1 MGFKKVFGTSLSVCL
16 LVALLASQVQ
26 AQTQTGSQTQSQ
38 LQTRGLSEEPRTLT
52 QLAGVVQTPVAQ
64 MSSGQKSKYLG
75 VNLLRLVS
83 FCSVSSITLAATA
96 VGETI
101 PMLSALTGLA
111 VDLSLDNG
119 EMGSKRE
126 FDLYREKDALHQV
139 GGGAVSF
146 VTDVVKIANHF
157 LTDNDGES
165 LAQAAQMKNSK
176 AGYAATATLAKRF
189 YGEEGKGE
197 CGKAGRAV
205 VDVLGA
211 L

>member
-1 MGFKKVFGTSLSVCL
+1 MAVMMGIKKLFVTSFSGCL
-16 LVALLASQVQ
+16 LTALIASSAHAQ
-26 AQTQTGSQTQSQ
+26 AQS
-38 LQTRGLSEEPRTLT
+38 RGLSDEPRTLT
-52 QLAGVVQTPVAQ
+52 QIAGVTQTPVQQ
-64 MSSGQKSKYLG
+64 MSVGQKSKYLG

-101 PMLSALTGLA
+101 PMLSAMTGMA

-119 EMGSKRE
+119 EIGSRRE
-126 FDLYREKDALHQV
+126 FDLYREKGALHQV
-139 GGGAVSF
+139 GGGAISF
-146 VTDVVKIANHF
+146 VTDLVKIANHF
-157 LTDNDGES
+157 LTDDNGES
-165 LAQAAQMKNSK
+165 LAQAAEMKNSK
-176 AGYAATATLAKRF
+176 AGYAATAALAKRF

-205 VDVLGA
+205 VEVLGE